1 VQKDLKMEVR
11 LNEEQKE
18 HEGSGEQ
25 PGYLSS
31 LISAKIVLTT
41 LSQNRHPGEKSVHH
55 QIDQQQFFSCTN
67 PLLMVCREPG
77 LSGDR

>member
-31 LISAKIVLTT
+31 LISAKIVLSVQETSAIST
-41 LSQNRHPGEKSVHH
+41 LQHSHKIDTQAKSQCITRLTNNN
-55 QIDQQQFFSCTN
+55 FFHVRIHC
-67 PLLMVCREPG
+67 
-77 LSGDR
+77 